1 MATNFPISPSLKHTY
16 SSGETTWRWTGVS
29 WIVVPSATLTI
40 ENLIVDNLTVNSE
53 VTNISLD
60 DLSNVNAPSPT
71 NQQILGYNE
80 QTLNWEPITVNL
92 PTPFN
97 GGTITNPLVI
107 NNTGEST
114 SLTSGALRVSG
125 GVAVTRNL
133 FIGGTAIVE
142 DEELQL
148 RARSQIK
155 LFNTDNTR
163 FIGLRA
169 PATITVDRTY
179 VLPGTDGSAGQFLRT
194 NGSGVLTWAS
204 AATESGGTPAGGL
217 TGQIQFN
224 DSETFAGDAGLTFD
238 AETQLFS
245 APNATVSGSVNM
257 TATTEST
264 STTTGVLKVSGGA
277 AITKQLNVG
286 GAVNK
291 FTGDT
296 NSTSTTTG
304 TIIVTGG
311 MGISNEMHVGSTVSA
326 DTAPTNAEHLTNK
339 RYVDANVLAFSV
351 AFGA

>member
-1 MATNFPISPSLKHTY
+1 MATNFPISPSLNQTY
-16 SSGETTWRWTGVS
+16 ASGETTWRWTGVS
-29 WIVVPSATLTI
+29 WAIVPSSTLTI
-40 ENLIVDNLTVNSE
+40 ENLIVDNLTVNTG

-60 DLSNVNAPSPT
+60 DLSDVSVSSPT

-107 NNTGEST
+107 NNTSQST
-114 SLTSGALRVSG
+114 NLTSGALRISG
-125 GVAVTRNL
+125 GAAVTGNL
-133 FIGGTAIVE
+133 VIGGTAIVE

-155 LFNTDNTR
+155 LFNEDNTR

-169 PATITVDRTY
+169 PTTVTADRTY
-179 VLPGTDGSAGQFLRT
+179 ILPGTDGTAGQFLRT
-194 NGSGVLTWAS
+194 NGSGTLTWAS
-204 AATESGGTPAGGL
+204 AAGASGGTPAGGL

-224 DSETFAGDAGLTFD
+224 DSETFAGNAGLTFD
-238 AETQLFS
+238 AETQLLS
-245 APNATVSGSVNM
+245 APNATISGAVNM

-264 STTTGVLKVSGGA
+264 STTTGVLKVSGGV

-286 GAVNK
+286 GAVNR
-291 FTGDT
+291 FVG
-296 NSTSTTTG
+296 NINATSTTTG
-304 TIIVTGG
+304 TIVVTGG
-311 MGISNEMHVGSTVSA
+311 IGISNAMHIGSTVSA